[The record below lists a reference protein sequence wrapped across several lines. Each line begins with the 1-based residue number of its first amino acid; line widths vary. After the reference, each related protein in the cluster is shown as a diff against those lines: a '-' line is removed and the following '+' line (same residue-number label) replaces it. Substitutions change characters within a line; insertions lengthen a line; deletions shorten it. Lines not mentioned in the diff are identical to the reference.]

1 MKSSLFNRRIPT
13 LLAMLLLIGG
23 IGVASYLTNSSLK
36 LTSDAS
42 PDEKPQNIR
51 VTNITDSS
59 FTITYTTAKNVL
71 GTVSYGTT
79 QPTQT
84 ALDDRDQKSKTPGQ
98 YTVHSITASGLTPD
112 TGYVFSI
119 LSGGSVFLDNGS
131 PFTVRTGKT
140 LEGDPETQFTITG
153 TVLSPEGSKP
163 GTVLVAVTS
172 QNAQMQ
178 SVLSDTNGNYLL
190 RLTNSRT
197 KDLSAFATLTADTKM
212 DLIALNNTA
221 TTRASF
227 LLQDPSVPTVTLSQ
241 NYDFTLG
248 REILLPQTASDA
260 GSFTFPV
267 LQVNPVESA
276 TVTIASPENDE
287 SFPDLQPK
295 FSGTGAPSENV
306 EITIRS
312 EEQQVTVQT
321 DSKGN
326 WTYRPG
332 SPLEPGEHTITVKA
346 RDGKGIVREITRSF
360 IVLAEG
366 SQFTEPSVSPVS
378 SQSPTQTPT
387 PTKTPP
393 SSTPTTAP
401 LISPEETPS
410 PTEIV
415 TIPTSAP
422 SPTVTPRPSIQPT
435 GNTSLNTVG
444 LLAFMMMAFGAIL
457 LIFTKGIRI

>member
-1 MKSSLFNRRIPT
+1 MNNSLFNRRIPT
-13 LLAMLLLIGG
+13 LLAMILLLGG
-23 IGVASYLTNSSLK
+23 IGVASYLTNSSLQ
-36 LTSDAS
+36 LTSQAS

-51 VTNITDSS
+51 VTNVTDSS
-59 FTITYTTAKNVL
+59 FTVTYTTAKNVL

-79 QPTQT
+79 QSSQT
-84 ALDDRDQKSKTPGQ
+84 ALDDRDKKSKTPGQ
-98 YTVHSITASGLTPD
+98 YTVHSITVSGLTPD
-112 TGYVFSI
+112 TGYIFSI
-119 LSGGSVFLDNGS
+119 LSGGSVFLDDGK
-131 PFTVRTGKT
+131 PFTIKTGKK
-140 LEGDPETQFTITG
+140 LDGDQEGTFTITG
-153 TVLSPEGSKP
+153 TVLSSEGSKP

-172 QNAQMQ
+172 QNAQMY

-190 RLTNSRT
+190 KLSKVRT
-197 KDLSAFATLTADTKM
+197 KDLSAFAALTPDTKM
-212 DLIALNNTA
+212 DLIALNNSA

-227 LLQDPSVPTVTLSQ
+227 LLQDPSVPTITLSQ

-248 REILLPQTASDA
+248 REIILPQAASDA

-276 TVTIASPENDE
+276 TVTIASPEKDE

-295 FSGTGAPSENV
+295 FSGSAAPSESV
-306 EITIRS
+306 EITLRS

-326 WTYRPG
+326 WTYRPS
-332 SPLEPGEHTITVKA
+332 SPLEPGEHTITIKA
-346 RDGKGIVREITRSF
+346 RDGKGILREVTRNF

-366 SQFTEPSVSPVS
+366 SQFTEPSVSPIS

-387 PTKTPP
+387 PTRETP
-393 SSTPTTAP
+393 SSTPTP
-401 LISPEETPS
+401 IVHISPEETPS
-410 PTEIV
+410 PTEFIA
-415 TIPTSAP
+415 IPTTIP